1 MKIYAELVWI
11 DRRIVLWTYGWK
23 SQNHKIKS
31 LWDNILKGI
40 TQMSEA
46 VSTAGSVVDAAG
58 MKFSTFAASTGK
70 IAEKTRQEG

>member
-1 MKIYAELVWI
+1 MNTYEKISANLGI
-11 DRRIVLWTYGWK
+11 DFA
-23 SQNHKIKS
+23 
-31 LWDNILKGI
+31 KGI